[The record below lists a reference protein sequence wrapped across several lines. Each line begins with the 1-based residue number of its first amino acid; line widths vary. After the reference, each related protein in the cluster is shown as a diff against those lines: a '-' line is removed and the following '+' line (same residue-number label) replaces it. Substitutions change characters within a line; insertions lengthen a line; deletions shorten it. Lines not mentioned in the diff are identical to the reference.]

1 MQFHKKET
9 PVQVLSSEFWEIFKN
24 TFLTE
29 HLQTTAS
36 ELNLYQEVIKIVQT
50 NISSNLSNSRKFSDI
65 FKDTAIF
72 QDTATK
78 HFEKVLKNS

>member
-1 MQFHKKET
+1 MASFLIQLQASGMQFHKKET

-36 ELNLYQEVIKIVQT
+36 ELNLYQEVIKIV
-50 NISSNLSNSRKFSDI
+50 
-65 FKDTAIF
+65 
-72 QDTATK
+72 
-78 HFEKVLKNS
+78 